1 VDVSIPGC
9 PPRPEALIHAIM
21 TLQEKIRNQ
30 KLTGPNRP
38 RHLNAEIEGEYPV
51 PAYGK
56 HDLEPPKNPEI
67 WQPPAIK
74 R

>member
-1 VDVSIPGC
+1 
-9 PPRPEALIHAIM
+9 M

-30 KLTGPNRP
+30 DLTGPNRP
-38 RHLNAEIEGEYPV
+38 RHLNADVDGEYPV

-56 HDLEPPKNPEI
+56 HDLEPPKNPEV
-67 WQPPAIK
+67 WQPPAIQ